1 MTKFL
6 RCVRARRGAARAA
19 SVAICLSRCVR
30 PICGRAACAVRRR
43 PAWRWRRRACAAH
56 KLPGSFGQGFCGMRN
71 IYIHGRARA
80 PRRTGA
86 TAGLERSFIEHI
98 AKGSALCNGH
108 NGHNGDTIQGHYG
121 FTAPAENCTKQ
132 DQEAPP
138 EGTSVRRKP
147 KSLAHQLTR
156 TRFAALSIEGAEA
169 ARQAGDRAGW
179 RIRMAQRR
187 HTIAVCTRC
196 QTALSRLV

>member
-1 MTKFL
+1 
-6 RCVRARRGAARAA
+6 
-19 SVAICLSRCVR
+19 
-30 PICGRAACAVRRR
+30 
-43 PAWRWRRRACAAH
+43 
-56 KLPGSFGQGFCGMRN
+56 MRN
-71 IYIHGRARA
+71 IRTWPG
-80 PRRTGA
+80 PRRAGA

-169 ARQAGDRAGW
+169 ARQAGDRAGGW
-179 RIRMAQRR
+179 RKDGTQF
-187 HTIAVCTRC
+187 AVCTRC